1 MIGFRNNRPLLKLGD
16 FLIAE
21 YGEQWLA
28 DALES
33 AARQAG
39 TTLPFKEDLLASVRY
54 YLEHE
59 CDLSV
64 MSLSD
69 LYDRIRRMLRDVG
82 LSHLARELK
91 DMTPPIT
98 VSVAEIARSVPFW
111 LFFDGELRQYLSRLR
126 EQGITRYRF
135 TDKRNAFWPCR
146 ERSGGAVPASICWKI
161 WTSCFP
167 GMRKRIPVID
177 RRTGEKLF
185 HGVSVPA
192 CV

>member
-1 MIGFRNNRPLLKLGD
+1 MIGFRINRPLLKLGD

-135 TDKRNAFWPCR
+135 TDKKECVLALQGKKRWSSTSQHLLEDLDFLHSR
-146 ERSGGAVPASICWKI
+146 YEEEDSG
-161 WTSCFP
+161 
-167 GMRKRIPVID
+167 
-177 RRTGEKLF
+177 
-185 HGVSVPA
+185 H
-192 CV
+192 